1 MSIKN
6 VKPIEIAEVY
16 LPIVRSYMVAA
27 AIYYAMMTLAHIA
40 YRDGLA
46 LAFLGLASATASVLA
61 GFGYWHCRR
70 LRDFSTLETWGF
82 VTNLVIVMN
91 VWIAVELAFDPYK
104 LVYFI
109 VMTMI
114 FAAVGI
120 SLRQILLS
128 IAIALGAMA
137 FQIFQKHQEQAF
149 VLTFMAFGVAFASIG
164 LWLIFRKAMLQVI
177 ASRRIAQEQQQ
188 KAEELERVARRQA
201 DTDGLTGLPNRLRLL
216 RELDESLDRLSA
228 RGQPFALVIL
238 NLDGFKHINDNFG
251 HMTGASLI
259 EQVASRLR
267 TVAGKDTFCFRM
279 GGDEFAIISFDM
291 AIIGEPGG
299 FAALLKRSLAG
310 RYELGAYSVSL
321 SVSGGFFVCRDPSMT
336 AAGVIERAEFAL
348 AYAKKNLRGE
358 VVVFNEQIANEMENF
373 FNIDQALRT
382 CKIDEEFSIVFQPQY
397 NLTTGRTQGFEALA
411 RWNSPSVGKVTP
423 DVFFRVA
430 ETSGMLGKLTPVL
443 LRKALAAASCW
454 PEDLT
459 VSFNLSAQDILST
472 AAIDRICD
480 VVAQSKISPGRVE
493 FEVTETALLHEFS
506 LARDNLD
513 RLAGLGH
520 RIALDDFGVGYSNF
534 SYLKR
539 LPITKLKLDRSFLE
553 EVGERPEAA
562 EVIHA
567 MIKLAEILGLEAVV
581 EGVETEEQAAAIA
594 SVGGN
599 VIQGYFIS
607 PPMEPDQVM
616 RFLAKPPKNVSG

>member
-1 MSIKN
+1 M
-6 VKPIEIAEVY
+6 
-16 LPIVRSYMVAA
+16 AA
-27 AIYYAMMTLAHIA
+27 TAIYYAMMTIAHLS
-40 YRDGLA
+40 YRDGVT

-82 VTNLVIVMN
+82 VTNLSIVVN

-137 FQIFQKHQEQAF
+137 FQIVQKHPDQMF
-149 VLTFMAFGVAFASIG
+149 VLAFMAFGVAFASIG

-177 ASRRIAQEQQQ
+177 ASRRIAQEHQQ

-201 DTDGLTGLPNRLRLL
+201 DTDSLTGLPNRLRLL
-216 RELDESLDRLSA
+216 HELDDSLGNLKA
-228 RGQPFALVIL
+228 RRRPFALVIL
-238 NLDGFKHINDNFG
+238 NLDGFKHVNDNFG

-259 EQVASRLR
+259 KQVASKL
-267 TVAGKDTFCFRM
+267 TTATGKDTFCSRM
-279 GGDEFAIISFDM
+279 GGDEFAIISSDP
-291 AIIGEPGG
+291 AIVGKPEG

-310 RYELGAYSVSL
+310 RYDLGSHSVSL
-321 SVSGGFFVCRDPSMT
+321 SLSGGFFVCATPSMT

-358 VVVFNEQIANEMENF
+358 VVVFNEQIALEMKNF

-382 CKIDEEFSIVFQPQY
+382 CNLDEEFSIVFQPQF
-397 NLTTGRTQGFEALA
+397 NLTTGETHGFEALA
-411 RWNSPSVGKVTP
+411 RWNSSSLGEMTP
-423 DVFFRVA
+423 NVFFRVA
-430 ETSGMLGKLTPVL
+430 ESSGMMGKLTPVL
-443 LRKALAAASCW
+443 LGKALAAAGCW

-472 AAIDRICD
+472 ATIDRICN
-480 VVAQSKISPGRVE
+480 VVARSKISPCRVE

-506 LARDNLD
+506 LARDNLN
-513 RLAGLGH
+513 RLAALGH

-534 SYLKR
+534 NYLKR
-539 LPITKLKLDRSFLE
+539 LPVTKLKLDRSFLE
-553 EVGERPEAA
+553 DVGERPEAI

-581 EGVETEEQAAAIA
+581 EGVETKEQAAAIA
-594 SVGGN
+594 SVGGH
-599 VIQGYFIS
+599 VIQGYYIS
-607 PPMEPDQVM
+607 SPMESDQVL
-616 RFLAKPPKNVSG
+616 RFLTKPLQSVSV

>member
-1 MSIKN
+1 M
-6 VKPIEIAEVY
+6 
-16 LPIVRSYMVAA
+16 AA
-27 AIYYAMMTLAHIA
+27 SAIYYAIMTLAHLA
-40 YRDGLA
+40 YRGGVA

-61 GFGYWHCRR
+61 GFGYWHCRKI
-70 LRDFSTLETWGF
+70 RDFSALETWGF
-82 VTNLVIVMN
+82 VTNLLIVVN
-91 VWIAVELAFDPYK
+91 VWITVELAFDPYK

-137 FQIFQKHQEQAF
+137 FQIFQKHQDQTF
-149 VLTFMAFGVAFASIG
+149 VLAFMAFGVAFASIG
-164 LWLIFRKAMLQVI
+164 LWWIFRRAMLQVI
-177 ASRRIAQEQQQ
+177 ASRRTAQDQQQ

-201 DTDGLTGLPNRLRLL
+201 NTDGLTGLPNRLRLL

-228 RGQPFALVIL
+228 HRDPFALVIL
-238 NLDGFKHINDNFG
+238 NLDGFKNINDNFG

-259 EQVASRLR
+259 EQVASKLE
-267 TVAGKDTFCFRM
+267 TAAGKDTFCSRM
-279 GGDEFAIISFDM
+279 GGDEFAIISFDK
-291 AIIGEPGG
+291 AIIGEPDR
-299 FAALLKRSLAG
+299 FAAQLKRSLAG

-321 SVSGGFFVCRDPSMT
+321 SLSGGFLLCADPSMT

-358 VVVFNEQIANEMENF
+358 VVVFTEQIAHEMENL

-382 CKIDEEFSIVFQPQY
+382 CNLDEEFSIVFQPQH
-397 NLTTGRTQGFEALA
+397 NLTTGRTLGFEALA
-411 RWNSPSVGKVTP
+411 RWNSPSVGAVTP
-423 DVFFRVA
+423 DLFFRVA

-443 LRKALAAASCW
+443 LRKALAGARWW

-459 VSFNLSAQDILST
+459 VSFNLSTQDILST
-472 AAIDRICD
+472 ATIDRIGD
-480 VVAQSKISPGRVE
+480 VVAQSEIPPERVE
-493 FEVTETALLHEFS
+493 FEITETALLHEFS
-506 LARDNLD
+506 LARDNLN

-534 SYLKR
+534 NYLKR

-553 EVGERPEAA
+553 DVGERPEAT

-581 EGVETEEQAAAIA
+581 EGVETEAQACAIA

-607 PPMEPDQVM
+607 RPIEPEQTK
-616 RFLAKPPKNVSG
+616 RFLAEPRQGVSNLLFRREVKE